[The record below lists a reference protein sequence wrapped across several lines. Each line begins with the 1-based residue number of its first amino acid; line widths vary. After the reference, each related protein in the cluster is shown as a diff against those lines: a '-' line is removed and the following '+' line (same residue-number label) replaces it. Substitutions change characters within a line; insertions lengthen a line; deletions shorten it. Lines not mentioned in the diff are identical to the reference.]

1 MTLIECQGHPNW
13 YQNVRVRKFYHTK
26 FERNQSV
33 NVQMQASDSFLFFFL
48 QKEEGKGGEITH
60 VEFFPFNTDQVK

>member
-1 MTLIECQGHPNW
+1 
-13 YQNVRVRKFYHTK
+13 
-26 FERNQSV
+26 
-33 NVQMQASDSFLFFFL
+33 MQASDSFLFFL